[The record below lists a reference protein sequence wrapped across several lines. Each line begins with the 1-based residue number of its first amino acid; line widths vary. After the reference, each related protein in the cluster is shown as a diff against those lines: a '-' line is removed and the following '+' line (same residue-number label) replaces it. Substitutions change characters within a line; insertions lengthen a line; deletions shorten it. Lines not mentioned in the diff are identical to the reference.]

1 MSKTINLDEKLEC
14 KGYWWLPNNPNE
26 TVAGVLTYIPDEK
39 ILLELIGAFDSKK
52 DFIDTLLNENS
63 EDIIHGL
70 TSDSKELTLVNCHSF
85 GSLNFS
91 CPFPIMK
98 YSCQF
103 LIIGK
108 HLNEFKQKCF
118 YKAYITI
125 PELSYWCS
133 PCALK
138 TTISIDKDDNDIS
151 TTTISFKS
159 KSVLINSV
167 PIDDNTT
174 IKIEGGVN
182 YVGDYFSPNINQ
194 HTYIE
199 ILKQDNSSIEDFYA
213 NIFMFEQF
221 LSLATLHTVNCSK
234 ILLYDKTVFQE
245 YNNGQRFYHPIQFF
259 YIQRKVNMCM
269 EIKKHDFLF
278 DYNLISE
285 QYPKI
290 IHKWYNDKEDIAP
303 IRAHLI
309 DSIQNTKIFSSIDF
323 LIVVQALEG
332 FCTRFRT
339 EANLTKMLEAI
350 ISEFSDIDKLKD
362 DNIKIKQVVDSRHYY
377 SHFMNKSKKP
387 NTLDGW
393 KLYNLTFKLRK
404 LLICCILKFIG
415 FNNTQIN
422 QI

>member
-213 NIFMFEQF
+213 N
-221 LSLATLHTVNCSK
+221 LNSATL
-234 ILLYDKTVFQE
+234 L
-245 YNNGQRFYHPIQFF
+245 
-259 YIQRKVNMCM
+259 
-269 EIKKHDFLF
+269 
-278 DYNLISE
+278 
-285 QYPKI
+285 
-290 IHKWYNDKEDIAP
+290 
-303 IRAHLI
+303 
-309 DSIQNTKIFSSIDF
+309 
-323 LIVVQALEG
+323 
-332 FCTRFRT
+332 
-339 EANLTKMLEAI
+339 
-350 ISEFSDIDKLKD
+350 
-362 DNIKIKQVVDSRHYY
+362 
-377 SHFMNKSKKP
+377 
-387 NTLDGW
+387 
-393 KLYNLTFKLRK
+393 
-404 LLICCILKFIG
+404 
-415 FNNTQIN
+415 
-422 QI
+422 

>member
-1 MSKTINLDEKLEC
+1 
-14 KGYWWLPNNPNE
+14 
-26 TVAGVLTYIPDEK
+26 
-39 ILLELIGAFDSKK
+39 
-52 DFIDTLLNENS
+52 
-63 EDIIHGL
+63 
-70 TSDSKELTLVNCHSF
+70 
-85 GSLNFS
+85 
-91 CPFPIMK
+91 MK

-108 HLNEFKQKCF
+108 HLDEFKQKCF

-133 PCALK
+133 PCALT

-167 PIDDNTT
+167 SIDDNTT

-182 YVGDYFSPNINQ
+182 YVGDYFSPNIRQ
-194 HTYIE
+194 HTYIK
-199 ILKQDNSSIEDFYA
+199 ILKQDNSSVEDFYA

-221 LSLATLHTVNCSK
+221 LSLATLHTVNCSQ
-234 ILLYDKTVFQE
+234 ILLYDKTI
-245 YNNGQRFYHPIQFF
+245 NSGKRFCHPIQFL
-259 YIQRKVNMCM
+259 YVQ
-269 EIKKHDFLF
+269 KKTDISTEVKRHEFLF

-339 EANLTKMLEAI
+339 EASLTKMLEAI

-393 KLYNLTFKLRK
+393 ELYNLTFNLRK

-422 QI
+422 QILNNSYSNLLHK